1 MAVMD
6 DVLRV
11 LAKYGFV
18 AETYGNGINVYL
30 PIGIQIAGQG
40 TGIRV
45 YSENGRITVEFPRR
59 DWPPRIIVDDIKEL
73 PSYLY
78 YSWLEDNRK
87 EHNKI
92 FSYLL
97 QASRRSKPKKIC
109 RERLTELMGSMYK
122 RGDCERLFTAIT
134 YLLAADSIIEEK
146 TISEDDI
153 NTSSIYFPPSNIDPV
168 LATQLTALRSIV
180 RSLIGIL
187 DRPKYIIE
195 ASNKLKEE
203 YGESLLYMKLGY
215 TIGAYFERLGVG
227 WPSILVGIRLLS
239 KGIRHV
245 YPCRS
250 RSMIEAGLLGEA
262 LWQLTGDGTVSCRPH
277 SPLASAL
284 SMLYTTGL
292 GAKLVVARKYEQ
304 GVKCLSM
311 FEPGCSTSIVI
322 RPSLQMLDKLVSS
335 MTLGSG
341 IELFYYRDK
350 LMVVK
355 IDRHSVSGIIV
366 YRTVDDVGSSPLRG
380 LIALKNAVRESVRLE
395 SGKISGKDLAD
406 FSRLSK
412 HIRERIKV

>member
-18 AETYGNGINVYL
+18 AEAYSNGINVYL
-30 PIGIQIAGQG
+30 PTGLQIAGEG
-40 TGIRV
+40 TGIRIG
-45 YSENGRITVEFPRR
+45 YENSRIVVEYPQK
-59 DWPPRIIVDDIKEL
+59 DWPPRIIVDDVKEL

-78 YSWLEDNRK
+78 YSWLEENRK
-87 EHNKI
+87 EHSKI

-97 QASRRSKPKKIC
+97 QASRRSKPKKMC
-109 RERLTELMGSMYK
+109 RERLAELTGSMYV
-122 RGDCERLFTAIT
+122 RGDCERIFTAIT
-134 YLLAADSIIEEK
+134 YLLAVDSIIEEK
-146 TISEDDI
+146 TLSEDDI
-153 NTSSIYFPPSNIDPV
+153 DKNLIYFPPSNIDPV

-180 RSLIGIL
+180 RSLMDTL
-187 DRPKYIIE
+187 DKPKYIIE

-203 YGESLLYMKLGY
+203 HGESLLYMKLGY
-215 TIGAYFERLGVG
+215 TIGSYLERLGVG

-262 LWQLTGDGTVSCRPH
+262 LWQLTGDGTVSCRPY
-277 SPLASAL
+277 SPLTSAL

-292 GAKLVVARKYEQ
+292 GAKLVVARRYEQ

-341 IELFYYRDK
+341 VELFYYRDK

-355 IDRHSVSGIIV
+355 IDRHSVSNIIV
-366 YRTVDDVGSSPLRG
+366 YRTVDDIGSSPLRG
-380 LIALKNAVRESVRLE
+380 LIALKNIVKESVKLD

-406 FSRLSK
+406 FSRLSR
-412 HIRERIKV
+412 HVRERIRV

>member
-1 MAVMD
+1 MTVTD
-6 DVLRV
+6 DILRI

-18 AETYGNGINVYL
+18 AEAHSDGINVYL
-30 PIGIQIAGQG
+30 PTGLKIAGQG
-40 TGIRV
+40 TGIRLDF
-45 YSENGRITVEFPRR
+45 ENGRIVVGFPRKE
-59 DWPPRIIVDDIKEL
+59 WPPMIIIDDIKEL

-78 YSWLEDNRK
+78 YSWLEENRK

-97 QASRRSKPKKIC
+97 QASRRSKPKKMC
-109 RERLTELMGSMYK
+109 HERLAELTGTTYK
-122 RGDCERLFTAIT
+122 RGDCERIFTAIT
-134 YLLAADSIIEEK
+134 YLLAIDSIIEEK
-146 TISEDDI
+146 TINEDDI
-153 NTSSIYFPPSNIDPV
+153 KANSIYFPPSNIDPV

-180 RSLIGIL
+180 RSLIDVL

-203 YGESLLYMKLGY
+203 YGVTLLYMKLGY
-215 TIGAYFERLGVG
+215 TIGAYFEKLGVG

-250 RSMIEAGLLGEA
+250 RSTIEAGLLGEA
-262 LWQLTGDGTVSCRPH
+262 LWQLTGDGTVSCRPP

-322 RPSLQMLDKLVSS
+322 RPSLQMLDRLVSS
-335 MTLGSG
+335 MALGSG
-341 IELFYYRDK
+341 VELFYYRDR

-355 IDRHSVSGIIV
+355 IDKHSVSNIRV

-380 LIALKNAVRESVRLE
+380 LIALKNIVRESVRLD

-406 FSRLSK
+406 FSRLTK
-412 HIRERIKV
+412 HVRERYRI

>member
-18 AETYGNGINVYL
+18 AEAYSDGINVYL
-30 PIGIQIAGQG
+30 PTGLQIAGEG
-40 TGIRV
+40 TGIRIG
-45 YSENGRITVEFPRR
+45 YENGRIVVGYPQK
-59 DWPPRIIVDDIKEL
+59 DWPPRIIVDDVKEL
-73 PSYLY
+73 PPYLY
-78 YSWLEDNRK
+78 YSWLEENRK
-87 EHNKI
+87 EHSKI
-92 FSYLL
+92 FSYIL
-97 QASRRSKPKKIC
+97 QASRRSKPKKMC
-109 RERLTELMGSMYK
+109 RERLAELTGSMYV
-122 RGDCERLFTAIT
+122 RGDCERIFTAIT
-134 YLLAADSIIEEK
+134 YLLAVDSIIEEK

-153 NTSSIYFPPSNIDPV
+153 DKNSIYFPPSNIDPV

-180 RSLIGIL
+180 RSLMDTL
-187 DRPKYIIE
+187 DKPKYIIE

-203 YGESLLYMKLGY
+203 HGESLLYMKLGY
-215 TIGAYFERLGVG
+215 TIGSYLERLGVG

-262 LWQLTGDGTVSCRPH
+262 LWQLTGDGTVSCRPY
-277 SPLASAL
+277 SPLTSAL

-341 IELFYYRDK
+341 VELFYYRDK

-355 IDRHSVSGIIV
+355 IDRHSVSNIIV
-366 YRTVDDVGSSPLRG
+366 YRTVDDIGSSPLRG
-380 LIALKNAVRESVRLE
+380 LIALKNIVKESVKLD

-406 FSRLSK
+406 FSRLSR
-412 HIRERIKV
+412 HVRERIRV